1 MMCVNMFVCVCVC
14 MCKYPFYLAM
24 FPLHRIWTQRYSQL
38 QQQQYQQQQQQQ
50 QWRRRR
56 RLQQQQQQPR
66 RFSHLSAVPAASN
79 SWKLS
84 GQTVMYLLVSRHGV
98 NTQRRE

>member
-1 MMCVNMFVCVCVC
+1 
-14 MCKYPFYLAM
+14 M
-24 FPLHRIWTQRYSQL
+24 FPLHRIWTSRYSQL
-38 QQQQYQQQQQQQ
+38 QQQQYQQQQ
-50 QWRRRR
+50 RRRR
-56 RLQQQQQQPR
+56 RRRRQPR

-84 GQTVMYLLVSRHGV
+84 GQTVMYLLVSRHGDRV